1 LLFYQKERRICLINM
16 QVTSL
21 NIRVEIWVAPL
32 ETPSYEPLMEP
43 MAEPL
48 MEPGGERFI
57 P

>member
-1 LLFYQKERRICLINM
+1 M

-43 MAEPL
+43 MGEPL
-48 MEPGGERFI
+48 MEPAGERFI